1 MDGEPVHQ
9 PVQRRRLRLDIEV
22 RPRPPDR
29 FRLAQR
35 AIRRSASHHVG
46 GAQWT
51 ATGWCGRVPQS
62 RRRTR
67 SFDNSP
73 DQSSARRSQRH
84 YLNLNQRKSANRWWL
99 RVLTPPVNRK
109 PDTVDR
115 TVNKTR
121 CKTTPYSYQPIP
133 RSRFPGSLARST
145 HWANGS
151 AASGRRTSPGK
162 NVTRNG

>member
-1 MDGEPVHQ
+1 MDGKPVHQ

-29 FRLAQR
+29 LRLAQR
-35 AIRRSASHHVG
+35 AIRRSGSHHMG

-51 ATGWCGRVPQS
+51 APDGADVFLITTPDSKLRQLARSKFCTTVPAALPQS
-62 RRRTR
+62 
-67 SFDNSP
+67 
-73 DQSSARRSQRH
+73 Q
-84 YLNLNQRKSANRWWL
+84 SANRWWL

-145 HWANGS
+145 HWANGN